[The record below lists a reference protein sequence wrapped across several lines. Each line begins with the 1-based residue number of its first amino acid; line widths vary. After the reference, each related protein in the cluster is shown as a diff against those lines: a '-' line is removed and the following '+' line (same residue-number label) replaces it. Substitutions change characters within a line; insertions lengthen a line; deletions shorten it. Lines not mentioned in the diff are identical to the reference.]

1 MSGGP
6 RRGRLRAIVPAT
18 LGAGAGVL
26 YANFALD
33 WVRRGT
39 ASLGHMVSELA
50 APGEPHAWVYRA
62 SEVGAAALVVPLLP
76 AVRAALPAGPAR
88 EVVVGATAVFAIGA
102 TVAALVPTPFGPRV
116 VHDKVDRRP
125 RSEVH
130 DRASFVSD
138 AGLYVGVAAAW
149 VSTRSAGPRWAHR
162 AAGVV
167 LGLGGTS
174 SLVFGYA
181 RPSARLRWVGGI
193 SQRVNVVVIS
203 AWLGCLGLLA
213 ARARDAA
220 LP

>member
-1 MSGGP
+1 MTGVP
-6 RRGRLRAIVPAT
+6 RRGPLRPAVM
-18 LGAGAGVL
+18 GAGAGVL

-50 APGEPHAWVYRA
+50 APGEPDAWVYRA
-62 SEVGAAALVVPLLP
+62 SEVGAAVLVVPLLP
-76 AVRAALPAGPAR
+76 GVRAALPAGPAR
-88 EVVVGATAVFAIGA
+88 EVVVGATAVFAAGA
-102 TVAALVPTPFGPRV
+102 ALAALVPTPFGPRV
-116 VHDKVDRRP
+116 VREEVDRRP

-130 DRASFVSD
+130 DRASIVSD
-138 AGLYVGVAAAW
+138 TGLYVGVAAAW
-149 VSTRSAGPRWAHR
+149 VSTRHAGPRWVHR
-162 AAGVV
+162 AAAAV
-167 LGLGGTS
+167 LCLGGGS
-174 SLVFGYA
+174 SLAFGYA

-213 ARARDAA
+213 ARARDAV